1 MWVCYIHFPLAT
13 TLCDKVC
20 QWLAEGRWFSPGTPV
35 SSTNKTLTPWYNWNI
50 VESGVNHHNQPTYP
64 PIHLPL
70 LKLIF
75 FYLPKLHM
83 CSCISPNG
91 FTSKVICI
99 RWPFPYIA
107 IRKDYKPENNFIS
120 IKKENLKDGAL
131 HYHWIKN
138 NSLSL
143 NWF

>member
-1 MWVCYIHFPLAT
+1 MFVTSTSHSQQHYVIKFVSDLRKVGGFLRVLRFPPPI
-13 TLCDKVC
+13 KH
-20 QWLAEGRWFSPGTPV
+20 WP
-35 SSTNKTLTPWYNWNI
+35 PWYNWNI

-70 LKLIF
+70 LKLFF

-99 RWPFPYIA
+99 RWSFPYIA

-120 IKKENLKDGAL
+120 LKKENLKDGAL